1 MRSIPKRSIASLLTI
16 VSLCCVSAVRA
27 DGRPFVV
34 RVSDITRAEAKGST
48 VEVLVTGPKAK
59 QLAGKGKTIPIE
71 ILFPTAHPMARFVCE
86 IRAHGNIATINFK
99 FADKAAATDFAE
111 ELYVA
116 KAKVAS
122 QCDCH

>member
-1 MRSIPKRSIASLLTI
+1 MRSISKRSIASLLTI
-16 VSLCCVSAVRA
+16 ASLCCGSPLQA
-27 DGRPFVV
+27 GGPFVV

-48 VEVLVTGPKAK
+48 VEVLVTGPKARE
-59 QLAGKGKTIPIE
+59 LAGKGKTVPIE

-86 IRAHGNIATINFK
+86 VRAHANIATIDFK
-99 FADKAAATDFAE
+99 FADKAAATDFAQ